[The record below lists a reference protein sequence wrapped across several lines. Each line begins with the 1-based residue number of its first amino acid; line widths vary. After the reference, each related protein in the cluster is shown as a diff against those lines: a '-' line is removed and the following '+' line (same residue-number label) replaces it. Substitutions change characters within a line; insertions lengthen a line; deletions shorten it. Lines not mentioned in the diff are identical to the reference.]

1 MKGVLKVG
9 MDDGVKRWAH
19 APMEK
24 QKLVTCGVRS
34 EVAQKMAG
42 HGAVESARA
51 DGFKLGEG
59 GH

>member
-1 MKGVLKVG
+1 MG